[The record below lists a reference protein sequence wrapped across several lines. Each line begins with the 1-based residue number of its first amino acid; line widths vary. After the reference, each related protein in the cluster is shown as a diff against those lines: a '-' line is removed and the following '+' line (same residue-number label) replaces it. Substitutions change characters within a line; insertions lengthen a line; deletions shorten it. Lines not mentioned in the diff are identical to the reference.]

1 MSKLVINKKI
11 KKIKLCAYRY
21 AIYVVVFNKV
31 LIKGSSD
38 QLK

>member
-11 KKIKLCAYRY
+11 KLCAYRS